1 MREKIKFLKKGENNF
16 PKNLE
21 ALEDCPDILFV
32 MGNEKILNDF
42 SIAVIGA
49 RKCTIEGRIIAED
62 ISKELTKANINIIS
76 GLALGI
82 DSIAHETCVKNN
94 GKTIAV
100 LGGGFYNLY
109 PKENKKLVNE
119 IIDTGGVVISEYPPD
134 EVPRGLNFKK
144 RNRIIAAISSGVVV
158 IEAKEKSGSLST
170 VNYARK
176 LEKNIFVVPGNVR
189 DENYKRKQ

>member
-144 RNRIIAAISSGVVV
+144 KVKNVNQTIHQLFFIFLFFLVNETLMELILQC
-158 IEAKEKSGSLST
+158 SLL
-170 VNYARK
+170 
-176 LEKNIFVVPGNVR
+176 LEC
-189 DENYKRKQ
+189 